1 MRFVFALLILL
12 IPLPALAATE
22 EPAALCEW
30 AAQTAATE
38 AGVPP
43 DILGALTLTETG
55 RRRDGIVRPWAWS
68 VNAEGEG
75 TWFDDPNS
83 AIAFAEE
90 RVAQGRTNVDIGCFQ
105 LNYRWHGENFGSVA
119 DMFDPLSNARYAA
132 RFVSQLHAEMGD
144 WRRAAGA
151 FHSRTQAN
159 ATRYLARFDELRA
172 GLRAGGFDGMRDMS
186 ETYNRFASA
195 DPGAVA
201 RLPQPSRQARIVE
214 KRMLLG
220 APIGTATTGMP
231 GSLAVIGGERVALLS
246 AGALRDAD
254 TTERRLLGQR
264 SQPLIGPGAAP
275 MRTRDRRTERRSRGS
290 TRKARQADPDME
302 AEELAATPEI
312 PPEYAAAI
320 PDGGAA
326 PQDLMIPVTEMPL

>member
-1 MRFVFALLILL
+1 MRFVLALLLMF
-12 IPLPALAATE
+12 PLRALAATE

-30 AAQTAATE
+30 AAQTAAAE

-75 TWFDDPNS
+75 TWFDDPN
-83 AIAFAEE
+83 AALAFAEDK
-90 RVAQGRTNVDIGCFQ
+90 VAAGRTNLDIGCFQ

-119 DMFDPLSNARYAA
+119 EMFDPLNNARYAA
-132 RFVSQLHAEMGD
+132 RFVSQLYAETGD

-151 FHSRTQAN
+151 FHSRTQVH

-172 GLRAGGFDGMRDMS
+172 GLRAGGFEGLRGTA

-195 DPGAVA
+195 DPIAVA
-201 RLPQPSRQARIVE
+201 RLPQPSRRARIVD

-220 APIGTATTGMP
+220 APMGTPTTGMP
-231 GSLAVIGGERVALLS
+231 GSLAAIGGERVALLTS
-246 AGALRDAD
+246 G
-254 TTERRLLGQR
+254 TGLLDGQR
-264 SQPLIGPGAAP
+264 GPLIGPGAAP
-275 MRTRDRRTERRSRGS
+275 PSSAEERRQRRRSPGAAQVIQLEEGELI
-290 TRKARQADPDME
+290 TDPQPLAEYPADLPDAGAAPANLE
-302 AEELAATPEI
+302 IAGAEEL
-312 PPEYAAAI
+312 
-320 PDGGAA
+320 
-326 PQDLMIPVTEMPL
+326 

>member
-1 MRFVFALLILL
+1 MRFVLALLMLL
-12 IPLPALAATE
+12 LPLRALAATE
-22 EPAALCEW
+22 EPAQLCEW
-30 AAQTAATE
+30 AAQTAAVE

-68 VNAEGEG
+68 ANSEGQG

-83 AIAFAEE
+83 ALAFAEE
-90 RVAQGRTNVDIGCFQ
+90 RLAQGRTNLDIGCFQ

-119 DMFDPLSNARYAA
+119 EMFDPLNNARYAA
-132 RFVSQLHAEMGD
+132 RFVKQLYAETGD
-144 WRRAAGA
+144 WRQAAGA

-172 GLRAGGFDGMRDMS
+172 GLRAGGFEGMHDMA

-201 RLPQPSRQARIVE
+201 RLPQPSRRARIVD

-220 APIGTATTGMP
+220 APMGTTTTGMP
-231 GSLAVIGGERVALLS
+231 GSLAVIGGERVALLTS
-246 AGALRDAD
+246 A
-254 TTERRLLGQR
+254 TTGLLDSQR
-264 SQPLIGPGAAP
+264 GPLIGPGAAP
-275 MRTRDRRTERRSRGS
+275 PSAPEERRQRRRAPSNQEVIDLSEGELITSPPALAESPAILPDAGS
-290 TRKARQADPDME
+290 APANLE
-302 AEELAATPEI
+302 IGGAEEL
-312 PPEYAAAI
+312 
-320 PDGGAA
+320 
-326 PQDLMIPVTEMPL
+326 L